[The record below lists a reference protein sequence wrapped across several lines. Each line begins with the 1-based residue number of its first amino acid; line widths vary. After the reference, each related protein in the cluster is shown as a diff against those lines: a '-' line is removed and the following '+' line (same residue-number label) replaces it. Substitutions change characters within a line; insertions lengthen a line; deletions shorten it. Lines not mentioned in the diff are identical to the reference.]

1 MYKLSPMINEKAKK
15 KKKKINQK
23 LNFLT
28 QVNTNI
34 LRKGNVG

>member
-1 MYKLSPMINEKAKK
+1 MMNEKAKK
-15 KKKKINQK
+15 KKKKKWNQK

-34 LRKGNVG
+34 LRKGNVGWHLS